1 MTPWKIKALQARA
14 DGLRMMSIL
23 VTFSRCCVV
32 TVWYQPL
39 AYWGIWTL
47 KLNFY
52 GELFIFCSSFGGDKN
67 ALFLWDSGS
76 NLGLWMW
83 KCLAEFGFCKVFQGF
98 QIFSYFVSSL
108 NFLKW
113 KPNFFFLNSSSY
125 FWWMGL
131 FWVFCYFCEGLDSE
145 VPNWSSEALV
155 NCLSASLEAVWWKAV
170 PCRSVLPGFSC
181 CLCCFVWMS
190 LQAEGMWPDLCK
202 DPRTDLYSLANN
214 FPVFCAVRRN
224 FFYSLCGL
232 IDPSSWVEK
241 VHKFLQEQSTQKL

>member
-1 MTPWKIKALQARA
+1 MVNYSYSVAVLEETKMHRSSETVVPIWDFECESALLNLGFAR
-14 DGLRMMSIL
+14 SFK
-23 VTFSRCCVV
+23 VSRFFH
-32 TVWYQPL
+32 
-39 AYWGIWTL
+39 I
-47 KLNFY
+47 
-52 GELFIFCSSFGGDKN
+52 
-67 ALFLWDSGS
+67 LFLP
-76 NLGLWMW
+76 L
-83 KCLAEFGFCKVFQGF
+83 
-98 QIFSYFVSSL
+98 IFWNESL
-108 NFLKW
+108 I
-113 KPNFFFLNSSSY
+113 FFFLNSSSY